1 MFVGDVSADRQA
13 VYHAAMEDVVTYYAD
28 RYGVQAPAFALFI
41 GTDVEAVRAVY
52 RELGA
57 ARPETFGSG
66 GRVARLRGGT
76 DAMFLAGSF
85 VSGDGPAHKLLM
97 AHEYFHVLQRH
108 LSEFA
113 PGPPPWLV
121 EGSAHYTALLY
132 ISDEGIRPYDVDRR
146 NVISF
151 AAGLDIPFRDLDHD
165 LAHWREQLG
174 EVYNAGVLASEWLI
188 NEVGTSAYIDFW
200 RLLATETTWQAA
212 FSAAFGISV
221 DEFHDAFEEHT
232 TDLFADLQR
241 IEGVVLGPDG
251 EPLNGVGVEA
261 WHGGRVGSGTA
272 ETRAQGAF
280 AVRVWDGT
288 YHLHIYPDRSALT
301 RFAGW
306 LKAGGGLTA
315 ECDEAAIVAVEGADV
330 TGIVIRLPAGW
341 DENLPTLASTQW
353 ACVALPKVRGAVLGP
368 DGAPAER
375 IGLWLWGGSND
386 NSKFAGNAP
395 DGTFDLAH
403 QNGTFVLRVYVWRDA
418 AWDHIGWYGGD
429 TSFTTDL
436 AQATRIEVDD
446 ANVTG
451 IEIRLPA
458 DPADLPTI
466 E

>member
-1 MFVGDVSADRQA
+1 
-13 VYHAAMEDVVTYYAD
+13 
-28 RYGVQAPAFALFI
+28 
-41 GTDVEAVRAVY
+41 
-52 RELGA
+52 
-57 ARPETFGSG
+57 
-66 GRVARLRGGT
+66 
-76 DAMFLAGSF
+76 MFLAGSF

-132 ISDEGIRPYDVDRR
+132 ISDEGIRPYDEDRR

-288 YHLHIYPDRSALT
+288 YHLHIHPDRSALT

-368 DGAPAER
+368 NGEPLE
-375 IGLWLWGGSND
+375 GLGVWLWGGSFD
-386 NSKFAGNAP
+386 NSKLGRTSG
-395 DGTFDLAH
+395 DGTFDIAH
-403 QNGTFVLRVYVWRDA
+403 QNGTFVLRIYRWKDDVW
-418 AWDHIGWYGGD
+418 HQIGRYGGE
-429 TSFTTDL
+429 TGFTTDRE
-436 AQATRIEVDD
+436 QATVIEVHGE
-446 ANVTG
+446 NVTG
-451 IEIRLPA
+451 IEVHLPV
-458 DPADLPTI
+458 DFTSLPTI
-466 E
+466 FH